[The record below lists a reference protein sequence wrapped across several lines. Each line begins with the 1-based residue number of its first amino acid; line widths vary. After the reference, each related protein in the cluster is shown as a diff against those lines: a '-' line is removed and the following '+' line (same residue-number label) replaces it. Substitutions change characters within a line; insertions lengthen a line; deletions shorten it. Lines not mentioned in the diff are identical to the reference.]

1 MPGET
6 NLKLIGLIYLV
17 FLSAKMANGNPV
29 MMVAVKL
36 AKDAMREASG
46 DFRAYSFFG
55 TFWKYICVCPFLKW
69 CR

>member
-29 MMVAVKL
+29 MMVAVKF
-36 AKDAMREASG
+36 AKDAMREASD
-46 DFRAYSFFG
+46 DFRAYSFFF
-55 TFWKYICVCPFLKW
+55 TF
-69 CR
+69 